1 MYLEWMGKNRAF
13 VEKFIRYANT
23 YAAVYKKEALYGT
36 DIPISF
42 EQVQVLEYLLE
53 NEQLNQN
60 MSMIASRLG
69 ITPSNFTRIVN
80 KLSGKKLLEKYYVEG
95 NRKNIVIRVTDFGK
109 EQYSSYSKWIYENS
123 FSKLFVHMEKVPE
136 EILWELAQ
144 GFEEA
149 LWLQEKTS
157 TESKLIPVDETKKK
171 GQYKKCTGSRKCTL
185 FCCNFFYSV
194 VEYLTRRLLQVAIK

>member
-1 MYLEWMGKNRAF
+1 M
-13 VEKFIRYANT
+13 
-23 YAAVYKKEALYGT
+23 
-36 DIPISF
+36 
-42 EQVQVLEYLLE
+42 QVLSILLE

-109 EQYSSYSKWIYENS
+109 GAVQ
-123 FSKLFVHMEKVPE
+123 FLFKVD
-136 EILWELAQ
+136 LWEFILKIICAHGEGAGRNIVSLQQ

-157 TESKLIPVDETKKK
+157 TESKLIPVDETKK
-171 GQYKKCTGSRKCTL
+171 
-185 FCCNFFYSV
+185 
-194 VEYLTRRLLQVAIK
+194 

>member
-13 VEKFIRYANT
+13 VEKFIRYSNT
-23 YAAVYKKEALYGT
+23 YAAIYKKEQLYGT

-123 FSKLFVHMEKVPE
+123 FSKLFARIEKVPE
-136 EILWELAQ
+136 EILWEFAQ

-149 LWLQEKTS
+149 LWLPEKTS
-157 TESKLIPVDETKKK
+157 TEGKLIPVDEIKK
-171 GQYKKCTGSRKCTL
+171 
-185 FCCNFFYSV
+185 
-194 VEYLTRRLLQVAIK
+194 

>member
-1 MYLEWMGKNRAF
+1 MSMYLEWMGKNRAF

-80 KLSGKKLLEKYYVEG
+80 KLSGKNLLEKYYVEG

-123 FSKLFVHMEKVPE
+123 FSKLFVRMEKVPE
-136 EILWELAQ
+136 EILWELAK

-149 LWLQEKTS
+149 LWLQEKSS
-157 TESKLIPVDETKKK
+157 TEGKLIPVGETKK
-171 GQYKKCTGSRKCTL
+171 
-185 FCCNFFYSV
+185 
-194 VEYLTRRLLQVAIK
+194 

>member
-80 KLSGKKLLEKYYVEG
+80 KLSGKNLLEKYYVEG

-123 FSKLFVHMEKVPE
+123 FSKLFVRMEKVPE
-136 EILWELAQ
+136 EILWSLRRDLKRHY
-144 GFEEA
+144 G
-149 LWLQEKTS
+149 
-157 TESKLIPVDETKKK
+157 
-171 GQYKKCTGSRKCTL
+171 YRKRA
-185 FCCNFFYSV
+185 V
-194 VEYLTRRLLQVAIK
+194 RRGN

>member
-1 MYLEWMGKNRAF
+1 MYLAWMGKNRAF

-80 KLSGKKLLEKYYVEG
+80 KLSGKNLLEKYYVEG

-109 EQYSSYSKWIYENS
+109 EQYSSYSKWIMRIHSQNYSCAWRRCRKRYYGSLRRDLKRHYGYRKE
-123 FSKLFVHMEKVPE
+123 
-136 EILWELAQ
+136 
-144 GFEEA
+144 
-149 LWLQEKTS
+149 
-157 TESKLIPVDETKKK
+157 
-171 GQYKKCTGSRKCTL
+171 QYGG
-185 FCCNFFYSV
+185 N
-194 VEYLTRRLLQVAIK
+194 

>member
-1 MYLEWMGKNRAF
+1 MPMYLEWMGKNRAF

-80 KLSGKKLLEKYYVEG
+80 KLSGKNLLE
-95 NRKNIVIRVTDFGK
+95 KNIVIRVTDFGK

-123 FSKLFVHMEKVPE
+123 FSKLFVRMEKVPE

-149 LWLQEKTS
+149 LWLQEKSS
-157 TESKLIPVDETKKK
+157 TEGKLIPVGETKK
-171 GQYKKCTGSRKCTL
+171 
-185 FCCNFFYSV
+185 
-194 VEYLTRRLLQVAIK
+194 

>member
-80 KLSGKKLLEKYYVEG
+80 KLSGKNFNDVCDSVA
-95 NRKNIVIRVTDFGK
+95 VIG
-109 EQYSSYSKWIYENS
+109 
-123 FSKLFVHMEKVPE
+123 KLFDGIFEKQSKCCCLLRINQLFHVA
-136 EILWELAQ
+136 EIYILFSNQESIFSMYFYFELFRAA
-144 GFEEA
+144 GV
-149 LWLQEKTS
+149 S
-157 TESKLIPVDETKKK
+157 
-171 GQYKKCTGSRKCTL
+171 
-185 FCCNFFYSV
+185 SV
-194 VEYLTRRLLQVAIK
+194 